1 MTDLETAVNSLGT
14 HSVAL
19 CKNGKVITSDKHG
32 VAPLTELI
40 EIGADI
46 SGFPAADRV
55 VGKAAAMLMIHLGI
69 TDVFAV
75 TLSESAEALLKKH
88 GGNVKFKNR
97 TVRIMNRN
105 NTGPCPMEQTV
116 FGTDNIEEGV
126 NAIMKKT
133 GKYQK

>member
-1 MTDLETAVNSLGT
+1 M
-14 HSVAL
+14 
-19 CKNGKVITSDKHG
+19 
-32 VAPLTELI
+32 
-40 EIGADI
+40 
-46 SGFPAADRV
+46 F
-55 VGKAAAMLMIHLGI
+55 
-69 TDVFAV
+69 FAV

-133 GKYQK
+133 GKHQK

>member
-19 CKNGKVITSDKHG
+19 CKNGKIITSDKHG

-40 EIGADI
+40 ESGADI
-46 SGFPAADRV
+46 SGFSAADRV

-88 GGNVKFKNR
+88 GVSVKFKNR
-97 TVRIMNRN
+97 TERIMNRD

-133 GKYQK
+133 GKYKK

>member
-55 VGKAAAMLMIHLGI
+55 VGKSAAMLMIHLGI
-69 TDVFAV
+69 TDVFC
-75 TLSESAEALLKKH
+75 H
-88 GGNVKFKNR
+88 
-97 TVRIMNRN
+97 
-105 NTGPCPMEQTV
+105 
-116 FGTDNIEEGV
+116 NIIRKRRST
-126 NAIMKKT
+126 A
-133 GKYQK
+133 